1 MMHALNDM
9 IRSDLRST
17 MIHEGLSPWPL
28 L

>member
-1 MMHALNDM
+1 MHALNDM